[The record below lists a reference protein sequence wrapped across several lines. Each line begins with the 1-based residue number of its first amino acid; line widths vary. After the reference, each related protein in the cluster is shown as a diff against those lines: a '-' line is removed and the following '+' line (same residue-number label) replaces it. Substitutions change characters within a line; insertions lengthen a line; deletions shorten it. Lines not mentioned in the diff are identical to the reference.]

1 MDRKRAPLRARD
13 GVPTTLVRRYGGGVL
28 TLDQILTFGLAALV
42 LIVIPGP
49 SVVFVIGRALAY
61 GRGVALASVA
71 GNSLGLLTI
80 VVLVALG
87 LGVVVQ
93 ESMIVFNVLK
103 LAGAAYLVYL
113 GIEAVRHRR
122 DFLAGEAGDPTGRE
136 RPPMTWRRAIRQGYV
151 VGATNPKAYMILA
164 AVLPQFVDRGAGHV
178 QVQLLMLG
186 LLAFAIGMV
195 SDSVWAI
202 VASHLRSWFVRSPR
216 RGAAVG
222 AVGGLS
228 MIGLGVG
235 LALAN
240 EGSR

>member
-1 MDRKRAPLRARD
+1 
-13 GVPTTLVRRYGGGVL
+13 VL
-28 TLDQILTFGLAALV
+28 TLDQVLTFGLAALI
-42 LIVIPGP
+42 LIAIPGP

-80 VVLVALG
+80 VVLVAFG

-93 ESMIVFNVLK
+93 ESMVVFAVLK

-113 GIEAVRHRR
+113 GVEAVRHRKE
-122 DFLAGEAGDPTGRE
+122 FLAQETDDSGRS
-136 RPPMTWRRAIRQGYV
+136 MTWQRAVRQGYV
-151 VGATNPKAYMILA
+151 VGVSNPKAYMILA

-178 QVQLLMLG
+178 QVQLLLLG

-195 SDSVWAI
+195 SDSTWAI
-202 VASHLRSWFVRSPR
+202 IASQLRAWFVRSPR
-216 RGAAVG
+216 RGEAMG
-222 AVGGLS
+222 TVGGVS

-235 LALAN
+235 LAVTGN
-240 EGSR
+240 TTH